1 MISSRNYSLKIV
13 SPMLSTSNQVSTN
26 GLAGG
31 ERALTF
37 TLGLL
42 ITIGMALYVL
52 YTSTGIALL
61 PIRLIKGPRYTSGEN
76 YETRTTEVQL
86 EINQERQRQ
95 LETRCGGNPEI
106 LSSKD
111 RRELDS
117 LVRDERT
124 LIRRQR
130 LADELAAD
138 NQGWPTKLRLKI
150 ETAFRPFK
158 ILIGIILF
166 MATLVTCVSMLLTMI
181 DKARNSLCKHRCG
194 YILGSI
200 NIFNPVNW
208 ALIQSAK
215 AIPADYVI
223 FTAIVLVFF
232 CGTIVGITT
241 IGVRLFFLRIFQVR
255 PGHTSPQAL
264 LLTTAMLMLS
274 VFALN
279 YSIPMVIAPQYATF
293 GRQTFCDR
301 VSDGSLGEQ
310 LDCSNTRHLV
320 KPCSEMTS
328 NLAARRICI
337 PSVTST
343 FLNRVTINF
352 PFFGAIF
359 FASQFAF
366 LGCLQTPFAIT
377 FNANIWFTDQV
388 SI

>member
-1 MISSRNYSLKIV
+1 
-13 SPMLSTSNQVSTN
+13 
-26 GLAGG
+26 
-31 ERALTF
+31 
-37 TLGLL
+37 
-42 ITIGMALYVL
+42 MALYVL
-52 YTSTGIALL
+52 YTSTGLALL
-61 PIRLIKGPRYTSGEN
+61 PIKLIKRPRYTSGG
-76 YETRTTEVQL
+76 YLETRTTEVQL
-86 EINQERQRQ
+86 EINRERQRQ
-95 LETRCGGNPEI
+95 LENRCGGNPEI

-130 LADELAAD
+130 LAGELAAD
-138 NQGWPTKLRLKI
+138 NQAWPTKIRLKI
-150 ETAFRPFK
+150 ETALRPFK
-158 ILIGIILF
+158 ILIGIIIF
-166 MATLVTCVSMLLTMI
+166 MAALVTCVSMLLTMI

-208 ALIQSAK
+208 ALVQSAK

-223 FTAIVLVFF
+223 FTAIVLMFF

-310 LDCSNTRHLV
+310 LDCSNTRQLV

-359 FASQFAF
+359 FASQFVF
-366 LGCLQTPFAIT
+366 LGCF
-377 FNANIWFTDQV
+377 
-388 SI
+388 